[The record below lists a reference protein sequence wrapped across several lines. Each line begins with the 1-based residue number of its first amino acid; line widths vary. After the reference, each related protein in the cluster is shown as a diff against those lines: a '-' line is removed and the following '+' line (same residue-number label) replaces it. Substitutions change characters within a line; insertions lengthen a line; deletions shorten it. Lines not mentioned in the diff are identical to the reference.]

1 MGLRVQGFRGLWG
14 LGFRGLGGLFPF
26 FVLLGLGFKWQAVL
40 MALVSRV
47 LQRAGACLF
56 DLMPKRSSK
65 VLRFYK
71 GV

>member
-1 MGLRVQGFRGLWG
+1 
-14 LGFRGLGGLFPF
+14 
-26 FVLLGLGFKWQAVL
+26 
-40 MALVSRV
+40 MALASRV

-56 DLMPKRSSK
+56 DLMPKRSSR